1 MNYIQAEIDM
11 IRDEG
16 VKLRVYR
23 CTSGHKTIGVG
34 HKLSERELAQGL
46 SEVSLEQAGDL
57 LHQDIGTA
65 LNACYRIFGRERF
78 DSFCESRQRAL
89 VNMAFQMGHNGLL
102 EFKDMIRA
110 ITAGDWVRA
119 HAEALDSKWAR
130 KDSPARARRVAF
142 ALRSGVDEQTARG
155 TA

>member
-1 MNYIQAEIDM
+1 MNYIQVEEDL

-23 CTSGHKTIGVG
+23 CTAGHKTIGVG
-34 HKLSERELAQGL
+34 HKLSEREILTGL
-46 SEVSLEQAGDL
+46 SEISLEQAGDL

-78 DSFCESRQRAL
+78 DSFSEPRQRAL
-89 VNMAFQMGHNGLL
+89 VNMAFQLGHDGLKGFR
-102 EFKDMIRA
+102 EMIRA
-110 ITAGDWVRA
+110 VTAGDWARA
-119 HAEALDSKWAR
+119 HTEALNSKWAR
-130 KDSPARARRVAF
+130 LDSPARARRVAF